1 MKNKYARSD
10 PDYTP
15 NNYDIIIKHEDIN
28 PELPLPPV
36 IELQK
41 EIQEYTPL
49 SKNVHIILEAEESYY
64 IPLLRFRT
72 SLYTGRGER
81 LI

>member
-1 MKNKYARSD
+1 MKNKYARAD

-15 NNYDIIIKHEDIN
+15 NNYDIIIKPEDVN
-28 PELPLPPV
+28 PELPLPNV
-36 IELQK
+36 IELKK
-41 EIQEYTPL
+41 EINEHTPL
-49 SKNVHIILEAEESYY
+49 SKNVHILLEAETDYY
-64 IPLLRFRT
+64 TPLLRFRT